1 MKYLTLTRD
10 DFARALFME
19 NFFAENPAFAHLQEQ
34 VEGCK
39 TAYEESKRSSSCR
52 CGGKSSLLFPCLD
65 AFLDHVDAIRAT
77 QPEALQG
84 VARYVVQLRGRPDAL
99 GFTLYYRKTGSEPLR
114 KVRFP

>member
-10 DFARALFME
+10 EFAGVLFRD
-19 NFFAENPAFAHLQEQ
+19 NFFTENPAFAHLQEQ
-34 VEGCK
+34 ILGCK
-39 TAYEESKRSSSCR
+39 ADYEESKRNSSCR
-52 CGGKSSLLFPCLD
+52 CGGKSSLLFPCID
-65 AFLDHVDAIRAT
+65 AFLDYAESIRAT

-84 VARYVVQLRGRPDAL
+84 VSNFVRQLRGRPDAL